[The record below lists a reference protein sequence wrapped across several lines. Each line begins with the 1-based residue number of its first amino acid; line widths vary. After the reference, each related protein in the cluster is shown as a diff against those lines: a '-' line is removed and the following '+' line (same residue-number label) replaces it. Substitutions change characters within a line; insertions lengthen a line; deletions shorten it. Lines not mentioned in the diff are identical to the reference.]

1 MCDSTHFETR
11 PAQRFQK
18 VGALLSDELAHLPKP
33 PLYGYRTT
41 WEDRNERQRITVAMT
56 PRYSPA
62 LFTDLY
68 EVTMAQAYMAEHM
81 SGTAVFETFFRKL
94 PQGRSYVMAAGLSDV
109 LDFLEAF
116 QFRQSDIDFLRGLR
130 LFTEEFLQSLST
142 VRFTGD
148 VWAVPEGTVVF
159 PNEPIVQVI
168 APILEAQLAETF
180 VVNQIHLQSVIA
192 SKAARVVE
200 AARGRMVVD
209 FGARRAHGI
218 DAALKVARASYL
230 AGVAGTSNLLAAR
243 EYEIPVFGTMAHSF
257 IQAFDNELD
266 AFDVFARLYPGTTLL
281 VDTYDT
287 LRGVDHVIELAKRLG
302 ERFDVAAVRLDSGD
316 LGALSKAAR
325 AKLDAAGLS
334 QIEIFASSGLDEYRI
349 AALMDDGCPID
360 CFAVGT
366 KLVVAQDA
374 PALDMAYKLVEY
386 NGTGRTKFSSGKV
399 IYPGRKQVV
408 RRLDHRVF
416 AGDTIGKPDEQLDG
430 EPLLVPVM
438 KNGRRLPQHNP
449 GLQAS
454 RSWARQQIDHLPPQL
469 RSLEDTGWCYPVD
482 VSPGIA
488 RELEKLRHAQ
498 QSMG

>member
-1 MCDSTHFETR
+1 
-11 PAQRFQK
+11 
-18 VGALLSDELAHLPKP
+18 
-33 PLYGYRTT
+33 
-41 WEDRNERQRITVAMT
+41 MT
-56 PRYSPA
+56 PRYFPA

-81 SGTAVFETFFRKL
+81 SGTAVFETMFRRL

-109 LDFLEAF
+109 LDFLETF
-116 QFRQSDIDFLRGLR
+116 QFQPEDIDYLRGLR
-130 LFTEEFLQSLST
+130 LFTEEFLQSLSA

-209 FGARRAHGI
+209 FGARRAHGT

-230 AGVAGTSNLLAAR
+230 AGLAGTSNLLAAR
-243 EYEIPVFGTMAHSF
+243 EYGIPAFGTMAHSF

-266 AFDVFARLYPGTTLL
+266 AFDAFARLYPGTTLL

-287 LRGVDHVIELAKRLG
+287 LRGVDHVIELAKHREHL
-302 ERFDVAAVRLDSGD
+302 DVAAIRLDSGD

-325 AKLDAAGLS
+325 AKLDAAGLNHV
-334 QIEIFASSGLDEYRI
+334 EIFASSGLDEYRI

-360 CFAVGT
+360 TFAVGT

-386 NGTGRTKFSSGKV
+386 DGTGRTKFSSGKV

-408 RRLDHRVF
+408 RRLDHGVF
-416 AGDTIGKPDEQLDG
+416 AGDTIGKPDEHLDG

-438 KNGRRLPQHNP
+438 KNGRRLPQHDP

-454 RSWARQQIDHLPPQL
+454 RSWARQQVDRLPPQL
-469 RSLEDTGWCYPVD
+469 RSLEATGWSYPVD

-488 RELEKLRHAQ
+488 CELERLRHAQ

>member
-1 MCDSTHFETR
+1 
-11 PAQRFQK
+11 
-18 VGALLSDELAHLPKP
+18 
-33 PLYGYRTT
+33 
-41 WEDRNERQRITVAMT
+41 MT
-56 PRYSPA
+56 PRYISA

-81 SGTAVFETFFRKL
+81 SGTAVFETMFRRL
-94 PQGRSYVMAAGLSDV
+94 PEGRSYVMAAGLSDV
-109 LDFLEAF
+109 LDFLETF
-116 QFRQSDIDFLRGLR
+116 QFQPEDIDYLRELR
-130 LFTEEFLQSLST
+130 LFTEEFLQSLLA

-148 VWAVPEGTVVF
+148 VFAVPEGTVVF
-159 PNEPIVQVI
+159 PNVPIVQVI

-209 FGARRAHGI
+209 FGARRAHGT

-230 AGVAGTSNLLAAR
+230 AGIAGTSNLLAAR
-243 EYEIPVFGTMAHSF
+243 EYGIPAFGTMAHSF
-257 IQAFDNELD
+257 IQAFDSELD
-266 AFDVFARLYPGTTLL
+266 AFAAFARLYPGTTLL

-287 LRGVDHVIELAKRLG
+287 LRGVDHVIELAIHRERL
-302 ERFDVAAVRLDSGD
+302 DVAAIRLDSGD

-325 AKLDAAGLS
+325 AKLDAAGLNH
-334 QIEIFASSGLDEYRI
+334 IGIFASSGLDEYQI
-349 AALMDDGCPID
+349 AALIDQGCPID
-360 CFAVGT
+360 SFAVGT

-386 NGTGRTKFSSGKV
+386 EGTGRTKFSSGKV

-408 RRLDHRVF
+408 RRLDHGVF
-416 AGDTIGKPDEQLDG
+416 AGDTIGQPDEHLDG
-430 EPLLVPVM
+430 QPLLVPVM
-438 KNGRRLPQHNP
+438 KSGRRLPEYDP

-454 RSWARQQIDHLPPQL
+454 RSWARQQVDHLPPQL
-469 RSLEDTGWCYPVD
+469 RSLEGAGWSYPVD

-488 RELEKLRHAQ
+488 SELERLRHTQ

>member
-1 MCDSTHFETR
+1 
-11 PAQRFQK
+11 
-18 VGALLSDELAHLPKP
+18 
-33 PLYGYRTT
+33 
-41 WEDRNERQRITVAMT
+41 MT
-56 PRYSPA
+56 PRYFPA
-62 LFTDLY
+62 MFTDLY

-81 SGTAVFETFFRKL
+81 SGTSVFETLFRKL

-109 LDFLEAF
+109 LDFLETF
-116 QFRQSDIDFLRGLR
+116 QFHPEDIDYLRELR
-130 LFTEEFLQSLST
+130 LFTEEFLQSLSA

-200 AARGRMVVD
+200 VARGRMVVD
-209 FGARRAHGI
+209 FGARRAHGT

-230 AGVAGTSNLLAAR
+230 AGIAGTSNLLAAR
-243 EYEIPVFGTMAHSF
+243 EYGIPAFGTMAHSF

-266 AFDVFARLYPGTTLL
+266 AFTAFARLYPGTTLL

-287 LRGVDHVIELAKRLG
+287 LRGVDHVIELAKHREHL
-302 ERFDVAAVRLDSGD
+302 DVAAIRLDSGD
-316 LGALSKAAR
+316 LSALSKAAR

-334 QIEIFASSGLDEYRI
+334 QIKIFASSGLDEYRI

-360 CFAVGT
+360 AFAVGT
-366 KLVVAQDA
+366 KLAVAQDA

-386 NGTGRTKFSSGKV
+386 EGTGRTKFSSGKV

-408 RRLDHRVF
+408 RRLDHGVF
-416 AGDTIGKPDEQLDG
+416 AGDTIGQPDEELDG

-438 KNGRRLPQHNP
+438 KHGRRLPQYDP
-449 GLQAS
+449 GLPAS
-454 RSWARQQIDHLPPQL
+454 RSWARQQVDHLPPQL
-469 RSLEDTGWCYPVD
+469 RSLEATGWSYPVD
-482 VSPGIA
+482 VSPRIA
-488 RELEKLRHAQ
+488 QELERLRRTQ
-498 QSMG
+498 QRTAAAAAAAATKSRP

>member
-1 MCDSTHFETR
+1 MSPVSAEARSSKASWHNAFSEN
-11 PAQRFQK
+11 PVQ
-18 VGALLSDELAHLPKP
+18 
-33 PLYGYRTT
+33 PLCGYRTNL
-41 WEDRNERQRITVAMT
+41 EDRYERQRVTVAMT
-56 PRYSPA
+56 PRHFPA

-68 EVTMAQAYMAEHM
+68 EVTMAQAYIAEHM
-81 SGTAVFETFFRKL
+81 SGTAVFETMFRRL

-116 QFRQSDIDFLRGLR
+116 QFQPEDIDYLRGLR
-130 LFTEEFLQSLST
+130 LFTEEFLQYLSA

-159 PNEPIVQVI
+159 PNQPIVQVI

-209 FGARRAHGI
+209 IGARRAHGT
-218 DAALKVARASYL
+218 DAALKVARAGYL
-230 AGVAGTSNLLAAR
+230 AGIAGTSNLLAAR
-243 EYEIPVFGTMAHSF
+243 EYGIPAFGTMAHSF

-266 AFDVFARLYPGTTLL
+266 AFDAFARLYPGTTLL

-287 LRGVDHVIELAKRLG
+287 LHGVDHVIELAKR
-302 ERFDVAAVRLDSGD
+302 RNDFDVAAIRLDSGD

-325 AKLDAAGLS
+325 AKLDAAGLN
-334 QIEIFASSGLDEYRI
+334 QVEIVASSGLDEYRI

-360 CFAVGT
+360 AFAVGT
-366 KLVVAQDA
+366 KLAVAQDA

-386 NGTGRTKFSSGKV
+386 DGIGRTKFSSGKV

-408 RRLDHRVF
+408 RRLDHGVF
-416 AGDTIGKPDEQLDG
+416 AGDTIGQPDEQLDG
-430 EPLLVPVM
+430 EPLLMPVM
-438 KNGRRLPQHNP
+438 KNGRRLLQHDP
-449 GLQAS
+449 GLPAS
-454 RSWARQQIDHLPPQL
+454 RSWARQQIDRLPPQL
-469 RSLEDTGWCYPVD
+469 RSLEAIGWSYPVD
-482 VSPGIA
+482 ISPGIA
-488 RELEKLRHAQ
+488 GELERLRRAQ
-498 QSMG
+498 QPMG

>member
-1 MCDSTHFETR
+1 M
-11 PAQRFQK
+11 
-18 VGALLSDELAHLPKP
+18 
-33 PLYGYRTT
+33 
-41 WEDRNERQRITVAMT
+41 M
-56 PRYSPA
+56 PRYFPA

-68 EVTMAQAYMAEHM
+68 EVTMAQAYMAEGM
-81 SGTAVFETFFRKL
+81 SGTAVFETVFRKL
-94 PQGRSYVMAAGLSDV
+94 PPRRSYVMAAGLSDV

-116 QFRQSDIDFLRGLR
+116 EFQPEDIDYLRGLR
-130 LFTEEFLQSLST
+130 LFTEEFLRSLSA

-209 FGARRAHGI
+209 FGARRAHGT

-230 AGVAGTSNLLAAR
+230 AGIAGTSNLLAAR
-243 EYEIPVFGTMAHSF
+243 EYGIPAFGTMAHSF
-257 IQAFDNELD
+257 VQAFDNELD
-266 AFDVFARLYPGTTLL
+266 AFEAFARLYPGTTLL

-287 LRGVDHVIELAKRLG
+287 LRGVDHVIELANKR
-302 ERFDVAAVRLDSGD
+302 ERFDVAAIRLDSGD

-325 AKLDAAGLS
+325 VKLDAAGLN
-334 QIEIFASSGLDEYRI
+334 QVNIFASSGLDEYRI

-360 CFAVGT
+360 AFAVGT

-386 NGTGRTKFSSGKV
+386 DGIGRTKFSSGKV

-408 RRLDHRVF
+408 RRLDHGVF
-416 AGDTIGKPDEQLDG
+416 AGDTIGQPDEHLDG

-438 KNGRRLPQHNP
+438 KNGRRLPQHHP
-449 GLQAS
+449 DLQAS
-454 RSWARQQIDHLPPQL
+454 RNWARRQIDRLPPQL
-469 RSLEDTGWCYPVD
+469 RSLEATGWSYPVD
-482 VSPGIA
+482 VSPRIT
-488 RELEKLRHAQ
+488 RELERLRRAQ
-498 QSMG
+498 QCTAAADAATKSMP

>member
-1 MCDSTHFETR
+1 MTR
-11 PAQRFQK
+11 QYF
-18 VGALLSDELAHLPKP
+18 S
-33 PLYGYRTT
+33 
-41 WEDRNERQRITVAMT
+41 
-56 PRYSPA
+56 A

-94 PQGRSYVMAAGLSDV
+94 PQSRSYVMAAGLSDV
-109 LDFLEAF
+109 LDFLEGF
-116 QFRQSDIDFLRGLR
+116 QFLPEDIEYLRGLR
-130 LFTEEFLQSLST
+130 LFTEEFLQSLSA

-168 APILEAQLAETF
+168 APILEAQLTETF

-209 FGARRAHGI
+209 FGARRAHGT
-218 DAALKVARASYL
+218 DAALKVARACYL
-230 AGVAGTSNLLAAR
+230 AGLAGTSNLLAAR
-243 EYEIPVFGTMAHSF
+243 EYGIPAFGTMAHSF
-257 IQAFDNELD
+257 IQAFDNELH
-266 AFDVFARLYPGTTLL
+266 AFDAFARLYPGTTLL

-287 LRGVDHVIELAKRLG
+287 LRGVDHVIELASHRERL
-302 ERFDVAAVRLDSGD
+302 DVAAIRLDSGD
-316 LGALSKAAR
+316 MGALAKAAR

-334 QIEIFASSGLDEYRI
+334 QVEIFASSGLDEYRI
-349 AALMDDGCPID
+349 AALIDDGCPID
-360 CFAVGT
+360 AFAVGT
-366 KLVVAQDA
+366 KLVVAQDT

-386 NGTGRTKFSSGKV
+386 EGTGRTKFSSGKV

-408 RRLDHRVF
+408 RRLDDGVF

-438 KNGRRLPQHNP
+438 KNGRRLPRHDP

-454 RSWARQQIDHLPPQL
+454 RGWARQQVDHLPPQL
-469 RSLEDTGWCYPVD
+469 RSLEATGWFYPVD
-482 VSPGIA
+482 VSPGVA
-488 RELEKLRHAQ
+488 RELERLRRAE
-498 QSMG
+498 QSIS

>member
-1 MCDSTHFETR
+1 M
-11 PAQRFQK
+11 
-18 VGALLSDELAHLPKP
+18 
-33 PLYGYRTT
+33 
-41 WEDRNERQRITVAMT
+41 M
-56 PRYSPA
+56 PRYCPA

-68 EVTMAQAYMAEHM
+68 EITMAQAYMAEHM
-81 SGTAVFETFFRKL
+81 SATAVFETLFRKL

-116 QFRQSDIDFLRGLR
+116 QFQPEDIDYLRGLR
-130 LFTEEFLQSLST
+130 LFTEEFLQSLSA

-209 FGARRAHGI
+209 FGARRAHGT

-230 AGVAGTSNLLAAR
+230 AGIAGTSNLLAAR
-243 EYEIPVFGTMAHSF
+243 EYGIPAFGTMAHSF

-266 AFDVFARLYPGTTLL
+266 AFDAFARLYPGTTLL

-287 LRGVDHVIELAKRLG
+287 LRGVDHVIELAKNR
-302 ERFDVAAVRLDSGD
+302 ERVDVAAIRLDSGD

-325 AKLDAAGLS
+325 AKLDAAGLN
-334 QIEIFASSGLDEYRI
+334 QVKIFVSSGLDEYRI
-349 AALMDDGCPID
+349 AALIDEGCPID
-360 CFAVGT
+360 AFAVGT

-386 NGTGRTKFSSGKV
+386 EGTGRTKFSSGKV

-408 RRLDHRVF
+408 RRLDHGVF
-416 AGDTIGKPDEQLDG
+416 AGDTIGKPDEELDG

-438 KNGRRLPQHNP
+438 KNGRRLPQHDP
-449 GLQAS
+449 GLQAA
-454 RSWARQQIDHLPPQL
+454 RNWARQQIDRLPPYL
-469 RSLEDTGWCYPVD
+469 RSLEGSGWSYPVE
-482 VSPGIA
+482 VSPQIA
-488 RELEKLRHAQ
+488 RELERLRHTQ
-498 QSMG
+498 QCTAAGAI

>member
-1 MCDSTHFETR
+1 M
-11 PAQRFQK
+11 
-18 VGALLSDELAHLPKP
+18 
-33 PLYGYRTT
+33 
-41 WEDRNERQRITVAMT
+41 M
-56 PRYSPA
+56 PRYCPA

-68 EVTMAQAYMAEHM
+68 EITMAQAYMAEHM
-81 SGTAVFETFFRKL
+81 SATAVFETLFRKL

-116 QFRQSDIDFLRGLR
+116 QFQPEDIDYLRGLR
-130 LFTEEFLQSLST
+130 LFTEEFLQSLSA

-209 FGARRAHGI
+209 FGARRAHGT

-230 AGVAGTSNLLAAR
+230 AGIAGTSNLLAAR
-243 EYEIPVFGTMAHSF
+243 EYGIPAFGTMAHSF

-266 AFDVFARLYPGTTLL
+266 AFAAFARLYPGTTLL

-287 LRGVDHVIELAKRLG
+287 PRGVDHVIELARNR
-302 ERFDVAAVRLDSGD
+302 ERVDVAAIRLDSGD

-325 AKLDAAGLS
+325 AKLDAAGLN
-334 QIEIFASSGLDEYRI
+334 QVKIFVSSGLDEYCI
-349 AALMDDGCPID
+349 AALIDEGCPID
-360 CFAVGT
+360 AFAVGT

-386 NGTGRTKFSSGKV
+386 EGTGRTKFSSGKV

-408 RRLDHRVF
+408 RRLDHGVF
-416 AGDTIGKPDEQLDG
+416 AGDTIGKPDEELDG

-438 KNGRRLPQHNP
+438 KNGRRLPQHDP
-449 GLQAS
+449 GLQAA
-454 RSWARQQIDHLPPQL
+454 RNWARQQIDRLPPYL
-469 RSLEDTGWCYPVD
+469 RSLEGSGWSYPVE
-482 VSPGIA
+482 VSPQIA
-488 RELEKLRHAQ
+488 RELERLRHTQ
-498 QSMG
+498 QCTTAGAI

>member
-1 MCDSTHFETR
+1 
-11 PAQRFQK
+11 
-18 VGALLSDELAHLPKP
+18 
-33 PLYGYRTT
+33 
-41 WEDRNERQRITVAMT
+41 
-56 PRYSPA
+56 
-62 LFTDLY
+62 
-68 EVTMAQAYMAEHM
+68 MAQAYIAEHM

-94 PQGRSYVMAAGLSDV
+94 PQFRSYVMAAGLSDV
-109 LDFLEAF
+109 LDFLEGF
-116 QFRQSDIDFLRGLR
+116 KFLPEDIEYLRGLR
-130 LFTEEFLQSLST
+130 LFTEEFLQSLSA

-209 FGARRAHGI
+209 FGARRAHGT

-230 AGVAGTSNLLAAR
+230 AGLAGTSNLLAAR
-243 EYEIPVFGTMAHSF
+243 EYGIPAFGTMAHSF

-266 AFDVFARLYPGTTLL
+266 AFDAFARLYPGTTLL

-287 LRGVDHVIELAKRLG
+287 LRGVDHVIELARHRERL
-302 ERFDVAAVRLDSGD
+302 DVAAIRLDSGD
-316 LGALSKAAR
+316 MGALSKAAR

-334 QIEIFASSGLDEYRI
+334 QVEIFASSGLDEYRI
-349 AALMDDGCPID
+349 AALIDDGCPID
-360 CFAVGT
+360 AFAVGT

-386 NGTGRTKFSSGKV
+386 EGTGRTKFSSGKV

-408 RRLDHRVF
+408 RRLDDGVF
-416 AGDTIGKPDEQLDG
+416 AGDTIGKPDEPLDG
-430 EPLLVPVM
+430 EPLLVAVM
-438 KNGRRLPQHNP
+438 KNGQRLPQHNP

-454 RSWARQQIDHLPPQL
+454 RSRARQQIDLLPPQL
-469 RSLEDTGWCYPVD
+469 RSLDATGWSYPLD
-482 VSPGIA
+482 ISPEIA
-488 RELEKLRHAQ
+488 RELERLRSAQ